1 MIARDGRRRAIAA
14 SLGGAA
20 ALAFAVGLW
29 MRLGAPGHDRITTAM
44 ATAPLLGTWLAGKGQ
59 GEIAADLAR
68 LAPMYGAHFV
78 LPWALFAA
86 AAALWLG
93 CSSALGPKRRAMLA
107 GVIVG
112 ADLLY
117 FGWGFNPALP
127 RAQVFPPSRGTK
139 LVSTLAGEGRA
150 LVMDQWLGIPANL
163 GVSYGWDDVLGYD
176 GIGRRRLET
185 LLGMGGPFPPG
196 PSGFTLLHYDR
207 ADAPVLDLLGVRV
220 VASRRPLDAPN
231 LEFVARIGEGFLYR
245 NPTALPRAFLPSE
258 SVPVSGAEAALV
270 RMKRADFKPE
280 RTGVVEAPAGAS
292 PRVGPRDGAPRTPG
306 ARPVEA

>member
-1 MIARDGRRRAIAA
+1 
-14 SLGGAA
+14 
-20 ALAFAVGLW
+20 
-29 MRLGAPGHDRITTAM
+29 
-44 ATAPLLGTWLAGKGQ
+44 
-59 GEIAADLAR
+59 
-68 LAPMYGAHFV
+68 MYGAHFV

-127 RAQVFPPSRGTK
+127 RAQVFPPSSGTR

-207 ADAPVLDLLGVRV
+207 ADAPVLTSSVSG
-220 VASRRPLDAPN
+220 SW
-231 LEFVARIGEGFLYR
+231 
-245 NPTALPRAFLPSE
+245 PRAGPSTRRTWSSLRASGRASSTATRPRCRGPSSSE
-258 SVPVSGAEAALV
+258 SVRVSGAEAALV
-270 RMKRADFKPE
+270 RMKRADFKPG
-280 RTGVVEAPAGAS
+280 RTGSWRRRQRFASRRPEGRCASDGRRPAG
-292 PRVGPRDGAPRTPG
+292 
-306 ARPVEA
+306 